1 MKGTI
6 IVGRGMTRGRHLSPP
21 CSLVPLPHL
30 AWLLSPLLITGLWGC
45 GPAASERTTNQAP
58 RASVSMWP
66 QPQPI
71 VQPTPLPIPVA
82 LPAPPASN
90 LAPAPTAQEEPPQ
103 PEQLIMP
110 AWIGQALE
118 DPDTS
123 VRLLALDKLAQ
134 QGSQA
139 PLEPLIVALD
149 DEDDGVR
156 TKAMAIIEQNWEA
169 EQQGES
175 EAEK

>member
-1 MKGTI
+1 MQ
-6 IVGRGMTRGRHLSPP
+6 PP
-21 CSLVPLPHL
+21 PK
-30 AWLLSPLLITGLWGC
+30 
-45 GPAASERTTNQAP
+45 
-58 RASVSMWP
+58 
-66 QPQPI
+66 PI
-71 VQPTPLPIPVA
+71 SVA
-82 LPAPPASN
+82 LHAPPTSI
-90 LAPAPTAQEEPPQ
+90 LAPASAAQEEPPQ

>member
-1 MKGTI
+1 MKGAM
-6 IVGRGMTRGRHLSPP
+6 IVDRGINTGRHLSPL

-30 AWLLSPLLITGLWGC
+30 AWLLSTVLIAGLWGC

-58 RASVSMWP
+58 RANVSMWS
-66 QPQPI
+66 QPQPT
-71 VQPTPLPIPVA
+71 VQPAPLPISVV
-82 LPAPPASN
+82 LYVPPASN

-110 AWIGQALE
+110 AWIAQALE
-118 DPDTS
+118 DPDVS
-123 VRLLALDKLAQ
+123 VRLLALDKLAK

-149 DEDDGVR
+149 DEDDDVR

-175 EAEK
+175 EAQK

>member
-1 MKGTI
+1 M
-6 IVGRGMTRGRHLSPP
+6 S
-21 CSLVPLPHL
+21 S
-30 AWLLSPLLITGLWGC
+30 
-45 GPAASERTTNQAP
+45 
-58 RASVSMWP
+58 

-71 VQPTPLPIPVA
+71 VQPLPKPISVA
-82 LPAPPASN
+82 LYSPPMSILTPAS
-90 LAPAPTAQEEPPQ
+90 TAQEEPPQ

-110 AWIGQALE
+110 AWIAQALE
-118 DPDTS
+118 DPDAS
-123 VRLLALDKLAQ
+123 VRLRALDKLAL
-134 QGSQA
+134 QGAHA

>member
-1 MKGTI
+1 MKGVI
-6 IVGRGMTRGRHLSPP
+6 FVDRGKTGGRHLSPP

-30 AWLLSPLLITGLWGC
+30 AWLLSPMLITGLWGC
-45 GPAASERTTNQAP
+45 GPAASEHTTNQAP
-58 RASVSMWP
+58 RANVSMWS

-71 VQPTPLPIPVA
+71 V
-82 LPAPPASN
+82 PPASLPVSVVLHVPPRSN
-90 LAPAPTAQEEPPQ
+90 LAPAPTEQEEPPQ

-110 AWIGQALE
+110 VWIAQALE
-118 DPDTS
+118 DPDAS
-123 VRLLALDKLAQ
+123 VRLRALNKLAQ

-156 TKAMAIIEQNWEA
+156 TKAMAIIEQNWGA
-169 EQQGES
+169 EQEGEFES
-175 EAEK
+175 K

>member
-1 MKGTI
+1 MQGAI
-6 IVGRGMTRGRHLSPP
+6 IVGRGMTRGRHLSSP
-21 CSLVPLPHL
+21 CSLVPFPHL
-30 AWLLSPLLITGLWGC
+30 AWLLSPVLIAGLWGC

-58 RASVSMWP
+58 RANVSMWS

-71 VQPTPLPIPVA
+71 VQPAPLPISVV
-82 LPAPPASN
+82 LHVPPASN

-110 AWIGQALE
+110 AWVAQALE
-118 DPDTS
+118 DPDAS

-175 EAEK
+175 EAQK

>member
-1 MKGTI
+1 M
-6 IVGRGMTRGRHLSPP
+6 
-21 CSLVPLPHL
+21 PLPHL
-30 AWLLSPLLITGLWGC
+30 AWLLSPVLIAGLWGC
-45 GPAASERTTNQAP
+45 GPAASEHTTNQAP
-58 RASVSMWP
+58 RASVSMWS

-71 VQPTPLPIPVA
+71 VRPAPLPISVA
-82 LPAPPASN
+82 LHAPPTLT

-110 AWIGQALE
+110 VWIAQALE
-118 DPDTS
+118 DPDAS

-169 EQQGES
+169 EQQGEP
-175 EAEK
+175 EVEK

>member
-1 MKGTI
+1 MKGAI
-6 IVGRGMTRGRHLSPP
+6 IVGRGITTGRHLSPP

-30 AWLLSPLLITGLWGC
+30 AWLLSPVLIAGLWGC
-45 GPAASERTTNQAP
+45 GPAASEHTTNQAP
-58 RASVSMWP
+58 RASVSMWS

-71 VQPTPLPIPVA
+71 VRPAPLPISVA
-82 LPAPPASN
+82 LHVPPTLT

-110 AWIGQALE
+110 VWIAQALE
-118 DPDTS
+118 DPDAS

-169 EQQGES
+169 EQHGEP
-175 EAEK
+175 EVEK

>member
-1 MKGTI
+1 MKGAM
-6 IVGRGMTRGRHLSPP
+6 IVDRGMTRSRHLSPP
-21 CSLVPLPHL
+21 CSLVPRPHL
-30 AWLLSPLLITGLWGC
+30 AWILSPLLITGLWSC
-45 GPAASERTTNQAP
+45 GPAASEHTTNQAP
-58 RASVSMWP
+58 HANVSIWS

-71 VQPTPLPIPVA
+71 VQPPPKPISVA
-82 LPAPPASN
+82 LHAPPTSI
-90 LAPAPTAQEEPPQ
+90 LAPASAAQEEPPQ